1 MAETVLATPA
11 KRWAR
16 EYELIYILKPNVD
29 PDDAEKVARRVQ
41 EIIAASNGK
50 LTKVDIWGKRKLA
63 YSIDRHTRGIFI
75 YLTFVGFGE
84 AVAELERNLRLAE
97 PVIRYQTIVA
107 RKGMDLEGVE
117 IDESEIEFARI
128 EHDENEEAELTT
140 AQRLGMEERRP
151 TPPAEAEKAEGEAAE
166 GEAAEGEATEAK
178 AEGEAA
184 EGEKAEAADATE
196 GAAEET
202 TSGDAAEADASTEE
216 E

>member
-41 EIIAASNGK
+41 EIIAATNGK

-63 YSIDRHTRGIFI
+63 YSIDRHTRGIFV

-97 PVIRYQTIVA
+97 PVIRYQTIVTI
-107 RKGMDLEGVE
+107 KQIDLDSVE
-117 IDESEIEFARI
+117 IDDDEIEFARI

-151 TPPAEAEKAEGEAAE
+151 EPAEASSDDDSDDSDSDDSDSDDDG
-166 GEAAEGEATEAK
+166 
-178 AEGEAA
+178 
-184 EGEKAEAADATE
+184 DIDSDDSDDSR
-196 GAAEET
+196 ET
-202 TSGDAAEADASTEE
+202 DDSDDDSDDDSNDDSNDEE

>member
-16 EYELIYILKPNVD
+16 QYELIYILKPNVD

-41 EIIAASNGK
+41 EIIKATNGK

-63 YSIDRHTRGIFI
+63 YSIDRHTRGIFVF
-75 YLTFVGFGE
+75 LTFVGFGE

-97 PVIRYQTIVA
+97 PVIRYQTIVTIQQI
-107 RKGMDLEGVE
+107 DLDAVE
-117 IDESEIEFARI
+117 IDDDEIEFARI

-151 TPPAEAEKAEGEAAE
+151 EPKPTEETAEASSESEGENAEKSDDETAEGA
-166 GEAAEGEATEAK
+166 EAK
-178 AEGEAA
+178 AEGADEA
-184 EGEKAEAADATE
+184 EGSSSEESNDSEDAP
-196 GAAEET
+196 
-202 TSGDAAEADASTEE
+202 SDDASSEE